1 MVSKEQLRRNKYRRK
16 RVLLKRV
23 HAKGKVALGMV
34 IIILM
39 VLGGEVFRI
48 NYNHGDVYA
57 KAVLDHQTY
66 TSTELPY
73 KRGQIQTSDG
83 TVLAYSEKVFNLIL
97 DVKQLLS
104 DEEYK
109 EPTLSTLTRC
119 FNLDR
124 SELERIVAANPNSRY
139 QKLLK
144 SLTPDDIEEFKT
156 LEADK
161 TQGKNIKGVWF
172 EDSYIRKY
180 PLGTF
185 AADTVGFASANNG
198 GELGIESQYDDEL
211 TGTNGT
217 TYSYVDAGLEVTE
230 TQKAAVDGNNIIT
243 TIDYNVQSVIEK
255 CIKEY
260 NQEKPS
266 KNTAVV
272 VADPSSGEILG
283 MASYPTFDLNNPRDL
298 SSLYTEEQLNNM
310 SDTDYKNALYALWTN
325 YCVSESYEPGST
337 FKPVTVAAAL
347 EEGVVK
353 DGDTYV
359 CNGYEMIGP
368 DRLKCH
374 VYSSGGHGSL
384 TVEQAIMNSCNPYMI
399 HLALELGNSKFAEYQ
414 SLFGFGKTTGIDL
427 PGETTGIVYG
437 DKMTTI
443 DAACNS
449 FGQTINVNMMQ
460 MISAYCSIINGG
472 MLYQP
477 HIVKRIE
484 SANGEVV
491 KENKATLVRQ
501 TVTMSTSKLLRR
513 YLKNTVESGTAKKV
527 AVTGYSVAGKT
538 GTAQKSPRSENKWL
552 ISFIGHAP
560 ADNPKFAIYVI
571 IDEPEGTTGTSGS
584 SADVLTLSHDILE
597 KLLPY
602 MSVYKDALEEPV
614 DTSNSE
620 DELTVGDIPE
630 QSAQKTTSAVQNS
643 NTQNSNTQNNNTQ
656 SSNTQSSTAQ
666 QGR

>member
-1 MVSKEQLRRNKYRRK
+1 MVSDEQLRRNKYRRK
-16 RVLLKRV
+16 KVMLRRV
-23 HAKGKVALGMV
+23 HVKGQVALGMV
-34 IIILM
+34 VVILM
-39 VLGGEVFRI
+39 VLGGQVFRI
-48 NYNHGDVYA
+48 NYTHGDTYA

-73 KRGQIQTSDG
+73 KRGQILTSDG
-83 TVLAYSEKVFNLIL
+83 TVLAYSERVYNLIL
-97 DVKQLLS
+97 DVKQMLS
-104 DEEYK
+104 DEAYK
-109 EPTLSTLTRC
+109 EPTLSALVKC
-119 FNLDR
+119 FDLDR
-124 SELERIVAANPNSRY
+124 GELETRVANNPDSRY

-144 SLTPDDIEEFKT
+144 NLTSDEIEEFKT
-156 LEADK
+156 LADDK
-161 TQGKNIKGVWF
+161 TEGKNIEGVWF

-185 AADTVGFASANNG
+185 ACDTVGFASANNG

-217 TYSYVDAGLEVTE
+217 TYSYVDEGLEVTE
-230 TQKAAVDGNNIIT
+230 TQKAAVDGNNIVT
-243 TIDYNVQSVIEK
+243 TIDYNVQSVIEQ

-260 NQEKPS
+260 NEEKPS

-272 VADPSSGEILG
+272 VADPSNGEILG
-283 MASYPTFDLNNPRDL
+283 MASYPTFDLNKPRDI
-298 SSLYTEEQLNNM
+298 SGLYTDEQIATM
-310 SDTDYKNALYALWTN
+310 TDDGYKNALYSLWTN

-337 FKPVTVAAAL
+337 FKPVTVASAL

-374 VYSSGGHGSL
+374 VYSSGGHGTL
-384 TVEQAIMNSCNPYMI
+384 TVEQAVMNSCNPYMI
-399 HLALELGNSKFAEYQ
+399 HLALELGNAKFSEYQ
-414 SLFGFGKTTGIDL
+414 SLFGFGQTTGIDL

-449 FGQTINVNMMQ
+449 FGLTSNVNMMQ
-460 MISAYCSIINGG
+460 MMASYCSIINGG

-477 HIVKRIE
+477 HVVKRIE

-491 KENKATLVRQ
+491 KENKATLIRQ

-571 IDEPEGTTGTSGS
+571 IDEPDGTTGTSGN
-584 SADVLTLSHDILE
+584 SADVLQLSHDILE

-602 MSVYKDALEEPV
+602 MSVYKDALDEPV

-620 DELTVGDIPE
+620 DELTVGDVPE
-630 QSAQKTTSAVQNS
+630 GSIS
-643 NTQNSNTQNNNTQ
+643 NTTETNQTMPSVD
-656 SSNTQSSTAQ
+656 
-666 QGR
+666 

>member
-1 MVSKEQLRRNKYRRK
+1 MVSDEQLRRNKYRRK
-16 RVLLKRV
+16 KVMLRRV
-23 HAKGKVALGMV
+23 HVKGQVALGMV
-34 IIILM
+34 VVILM
-39 VLGGEVFRI
+39 ALGGQVFRI
-48 NYNHGDVYA
+48 NYTHGDTYA

-73 KRGQIQTSDG
+73 KRGQILTSDG
-83 TVLAYSEKVFNLIL
+83 TVLAYSERVYNLIL
-97 DVKQLLS
+97 DVKQMLS
-104 DEEYK
+104 DEAYK
-109 EPTLSTLTRC
+109 EPTLSALVKC
-119 FNLDR
+119 FDLDR
-124 SELERIVAANPNSRY
+124 GELETRVANNPDSRY

-144 SLTPDDIEEFKT
+144 NLTSDEIEEFKT
-156 LEADK
+156 LADDK
-161 TQGKNIKGVWF
+161 TEGKNIEGVWF

-185 AADTVGFASANNG
+185 ACDTVGFASANNG
-198 GELGIESQYDDEL
+198 GELGIESKYDDEL

-217 TYSYVDAGLEVTE
+217 TYSYVDEGLEVTE
-230 TQKAAVDGNNIIT
+230 TQKAAVDGNNIVT
-243 TIDYNVQSVIEK
+243 TIDYNVQSVIEQ

-260 NQEKPS
+260 NEEKPS

-272 VADPSSGEILG
+272 VADPSNGEILG
-283 MASYPTFDLNNPRDL
+283 MASYPTFDLNKPRDI
-298 SSLYTEEQLNNM
+298 SGLYTDEQIATM
-310 SDTDYKNALYALWTN
+310 TDDGYKNALYSLWTN

-337 FKPVTVAAAL
+337 FKPVTVASAL

-374 VYSSGGHGSL
+374 VYSSGGHGTL
-384 TVEQAIMNSCNPYMI
+384 TVEQAVMNSCNPYMI
-399 HLALELGNSKFAEYQ
+399 HLALELGNAKFSEYQ
-414 SLFGFGKTTGIDL
+414 SLFGFGQTTGIDL

-460 MISAYCSIINGG
+460 MMASYCSIINGG

-477 HIVKRIE
+477 HVVKRIE

-491 KENKATLVRQ
+491 KENKATLIRQ

-571 IDEPEGTTGTSGS
+571 IDEPDGTTGTSGN
-584 SADVLTLSHDILE
+584 SADVLQLSHDILE
-597 KLLPY
+597 RLLPY
-602 MSVYKDALEEPV
+602 MSVYKDALDEPV

-620 DELTVGDIPE
+620 DELTVGDVPE
-630 QSAQKTTSAVQNS
+630 GSIS
-643 NTQNSNTQNNNTQ
+643 NTTETNQTMPSVD
-656 SSNTQSSTAQ
+656 
-666 QGR
+666 

>member
-1 MVSKEQLRRNKYRRK
+1 MADSEQLRRNKYRRK
-16 RVLLKRV
+16 RVMLKRV
-23 HAKGKVALGMV
+23 HVRGKVALGMV
-34 IIILM
+34 VVILI
-39 VLGGEVFRI
+39 VLGGHVFKI
-48 NYNHGDVYA
+48 NYTHGDVYA

-66 TSTELPY
+66 TSTELAY
-73 KRGQIQTSDG
+73 KRGQILTSDG
-83 TVLAYSEKVFNLIL
+83 TVLAYSEKVYNLIL

-109 EPTLSTLTRC
+109 EPTLSALTRC
-119 FNLDR
+119 FSLDR
-124 SELERIVAANPNSRY
+124 SELEAIVAANPNSRY
-139 QKLLK
+139 QKLLRN
-144 SLTPDDIEEFKT
+144 LTMDEIEEFKNLT
-156 LEADK
+156 NDK
-161 TQGKNIKGVWF
+161 TEGKNIKGVWF
-172 EDSYIRKY
+172 EDSYLRKY

-185 AADTVGFASANNG
+185 ASDTIGFASASNG

-217 TYSYVDAGLEVTE
+217 TYSYVDDGLEVTE
-230 TQKAAVDGNNIIT
+230 TQKAAVDGNNIVT
-243 TIDYNVQSVIEK
+243 TIDYNVQSIIEK

-260 NQEKPS
+260 NAEKPS

-272 VADPSSGEILG
+272 VADPSNGDILG
-283 MASYPTFDLNNPRDL
+283 MASYPTFDLNSPRDL
-298 SSLYTEEQLNNM
+298 SGVYTQEQIDKM
-310 SDTDYKNALYALWTN
+310 SDDDYKNALYSLWTN

-337 FKPVTVAAAL
+337 FKPVTVASAL

-353 DGDTYV
+353 DGDTYT

-374 VYSSGGHGSL
+374 VYSSGGHGTI
-384 TVEQAIMNSCNPYMI
+384 TVEQAVMNSCNPYMI
-399 HLALELGNSKFAEYQ
+399 HLALELGNEKFAAYQ

-427 PGETTGIVYG
+427 PGETMGIVYG
-437 DKMTTI
+437 NKMTTI

-460 MISAYCSIINGG
+460 MMSAYCSIINGG

-513 YLKNTVESGTAKKV
+513 YLKSTVETGTAKKV

-571 IDEPEGTTGTSGS
+571 IDEPDGTTGTSGS

-602 MSVYKDALEEPV
+602 MSVYKDSLELET
-614 DTSNSE
+614 DTGTAE
-620 DELTVGDIPE
+620 DEYTVDGVPE
-630 QSAQKTTSAVQNS
+630 GSIQNTATE
-643 NTQNSNTQNNNTQ
+643 NLQNMPSVN
-656 SSNTQSSTAQ
+656 
-666 QGR
+666 

>member
-1 MVSKEQLRRNKYRRK
+1 MVSDEQLRRNKYRRK
-16 RVLLKRV
+16 KVMLRKV
-23 HAKGKVALGMV
+23 HVKGQVALGMV
-34 IIILM
+34 VVILM
-39 VLGGEVFRI
+39 VLGGQVFRI
-48 NYNHGDVYA
+48 NYTHGDTYA

-73 KRGQIQTSDG
+73 KRGQILTSDG
-83 TVLAYSEKVFNLIL
+83 TVLAYSERVYNLIL
-97 DVKQLLS
+97 DVKQMLS
-104 DEEYK
+104 DEAYK
-109 EPTLSTLTRC
+109 EPTLSALVKC
-119 FNLDR
+119 FDLDR
-124 SELERIVAANPNSRY
+124 GELETRVANNPDSRY

-144 SLTPDDIEEFKT
+144 NLTSDEIEEFKT
-156 LEADK
+156 LADDK
-161 TQGKNIKGVWF
+161 TEGKNIEGVWF

-185 AADTVGFASANNG
+185 ACDTVGFASANNG

-217 TYSYVDAGLEVTE
+217 TYSYVDEGLEVTE
-230 TQKAAVDGNNIIT
+230 TQKAAVDGNNIVT
-243 TIDYNVQSVIEK
+243 TIDYNVQSVIEQ

-260 NQEKPS
+260 NEEKPS

-272 VADPSSGEILG
+272 VADPSNGEILG
-283 MASYPTFDLNNPRDL
+283 MASYPTFDLNKPRDI
-298 SSLYTEEQLNNM
+298 SGLYTDEQIATM
-310 SDTDYKNALYALWTN
+310 TDDGYKNALYSLWTN

-337 FKPVTVAAAL
+337 FKPVTVASAL

-374 VYSSGGHGSL
+374 VYSSGGHGTL
-384 TVEQAIMNSCNPYMI
+384 TVEQAVMNSCNPYMI
-399 HLALELGNSKFAEYQ
+399 HLALELGNAKFSEYQ
-414 SLFGFGKTTGIDL
+414 SLFGFGQTTGIDL

-460 MISAYCSIINGG
+460 MMASYCSIINGG

-477 HIVKRIE
+477 HVVKRIE

-491 KENKATLVRQ
+491 KENKATLIRQ

-571 IDEPEGTTGTSGS
+571 IDEPDGTTGTSGN
-584 SADVLTLSHDILE
+584 SADVLQLSHDILE

-602 MSVYKDALEEPV
+602 MSVYKDALDEPV

-620 DELTVGDIPE
+620 DELTVGDVPE
-630 QSAQKTTSAVQNS
+630 GSIS
-643 NTQNSNTQNNNTQ
+643 NTTETNQTMPSVD
-656 SSNTQSSTAQ
+656 
-666 QGR
+666 

>member
-1 MVSKEQLRRNKYRRK
+1 MVSDEQLRRNKYRRK
-16 RVLLKRV
+16 KVMLRRV
-23 HAKGKVALGMV
+23 HVKGQVALGMV
-34 IIILM
+34 VVILM
-39 VLGGEVFRI
+39 VLGGQVFRI
-48 NYNHGDVYA
+48 NYTHGDTYA

-73 KRGQIQTSDG
+73 KRGQILTSDG
-83 TVLAYSEKVFNLIL
+83 TVLAYSERVYNLIL
-97 DVKQLLS
+97 DVKQMLS
-104 DEEYK
+104 DEAYK
-109 EPTLSTLTRC
+109 EPTLSALVKC
-119 FNLDR
+119 FDLDR
-124 SELERIVAANPNSRY
+124 GELETRVANNPDSRY

-144 SLTPDDIEEFKT
+144 NLTSDEIEEFKT
-156 LEADK
+156 LADDK
-161 TQGKNIKGVWF
+161 TEGKNIEGVWF

-185 AADTVGFASANNG
+185 ACDTVGFASANNG

-217 TYSYVDAGLEVTE
+217 TYSYVDEGLEVTE
-230 TQKAAVDGNNIIT
+230 TQKAAVDGNNIVT
-243 TIDYNVQSVIEK
+243 TIDYNVQSVIEQ

-260 NQEKPS
+260 NEEKPS

-272 VADPSSGEILG
+272 VADPSNGEILG
-283 MASYPTFDLNNPRDL
+283 MASYPTFDLNKPRDI
-298 SSLYTEEQLNNM
+298 SGLYTDEQIATM
-310 SDTDYKNALYALWTN
+310 TDDGYKNALYSLWTN

-337 FKPVTVAAAL
+337 FKPVTVASAL

-374 VYSSGGHGSL
+374 VYSSGGHGTR
-384 TVEQAIMNSCNPYMI
+384 TVEQAVMNSCNPYMI
-399 HLALELGNSKFAEYQ
+399 HLALELGNAKFSEYQ
-414 SLFGFGKTTGIDL
+414 SLFGFGQITGIDL

-460 MISAYCSIINGG
+460 MMASYCSIINGG

-477 HIVKRIE
+477 HVVKRIE

-491 KENKATLVRQ
+491 KENKATLIRQ

-571 IDEPEGTTGTSGS
+571 IDEPDGTTGTSGN
-584 SADVLTLSHDILE
+584 SADVLQLSHDILE

-602 MSVYKDALEEPV
+602 MSVYKDALDEPV

-620 DELTVGDIPE
+620 DELTVGDVPE
-630 QSAQKTTSAVQNS
+630 GSIS
-643 NTQNSNTQNNNTQ
+643 NTTETNQTMPSVD
-656 SSNTQSSTAQ
+656 
-666 QGR
+666 

>member
-1 MVSKEQLRRNKYRRK
+1 MVSGEQLRRNKYRRK
-16 RVLLKRV
+16 KVMLRRV
-23 HAKGKVALGMV
+23 HVKGQVALGMV
-34 IIILM
+34 VVILM
-39 VLGGEVFRI
+39 VLGGQVFRI
-48 NYNHGDVYA
+48 NYTHGDTYA

-73 KRGQIQTSDG
+73 KRGQILTSDG
-83 TVLAYSEKVFNLIL
+83 TVLAYSERVYNLIL
-97 DVKQLLS
+97 DVKQMLS
-104 DEEYK
+104 DEAYK
-109 EPTLSTLTRC
+109 EPTLSALVKC
-119 FNLDR
+119 FDLDR
-124 SELERIVAANPNSRY
+124 GELETRVANNPDSRY

-144 SLTPDDIEEFKT
+144 NLTSDEIEEFKT
-156 LEADK
+156 LADDK
-161 TQGKNIKGVWF
+161 TEGKNIEGVWF

-185 AADTVGFASANNG
+185 ACDTVGFASANNG

-217 TYSYVDAGLEVTE
+217 TYSYVDEGLEVTE
-230 TQKAAVDGNNIIT
+230 TQKAAVDGNNIVT
-243 TIDYNVQSVIEK
+243 TIDYNVQSVIEQ

-260 NQEKPS
+260 NEEKPS

-272 VADPSSGEILG
+272 VADPSNGEILG
-283 MASYPTFDLNNPRDL
+283 MASYPTFDLNKPRDI
-298 SSLYTEEQLNNM
+298 SGLYTDEQIATM
-310 SDTDYKNALYALWTN
+310 TDDGYKNALYSLWTN

-337 FKPVTVAAAL
+337 FKPVTVASAL

-374 VYSSGGHGSL
+374 VYSSGGHGTL
-384 TVEQAIMNSCNPYMI
+384 TVEQAVMNSCNPYMI
-399 HLALELGNSKFAEYQ
+399 HLALELGNAKFSEYQ
-414 SLFGFGKTTGIDL
+414 SLFGFGQTTGIDL

-460 MISAYCSIINGG
+460 MMASYCSIINGG

-477 HIVKRIE
+477 HVVKRIE

-491 KENKATLVRQ
+491 KENKATLIRQ

-571 IDEPEGTTGTSGS
+571 IDEPDGTTGTSGN
-584 SADVLTLSHDILE
+584 SADVLQLSHDILE

-602 MSVYKDALEEPV
+602 MSVYKDALDEPV

-620 DELTVGDIPE
+620 DELTVGDVPE
-630 QSAQKTTSAVQNS
+630 GSIS
-643 NTQNSNTQNNNTQ
+643 NTTETNQTMPSVD
-656 SSNTQSSTAQ
+656 
-666 QGR
+666 

>member
-1 MVSKEQLRRNKYRRK
+1 MVSDEQLRRNKYRRK
-16 RVLLKRV
+16 KVMLRRV
-23 HAKGKVALGMV
+23 HVKGQVALGMV
-34 IIILM
+34 VVILM
-39 VLGGEVFRI
+39 VLGGQVFRI
-48 NYNHGDVYA
+48 NYTHGDTYA

-73 KRGQIQTSDG
+73 KRGQILTSDG
-83 TVLAYSEKVFNLIL
+83 TVLAYSERVYNLIL
-97 DVKQLLS
+97 DVKQMLS
-104 DEEYK
+104 DEAYK
-109 EPTLSTLTRC
+109 EPTLSALVKC
-119 FNLDR
+119 FDLDR
-124 SELERIVAANPNSRY
+124 GELETRVANNPDSRY

-144 SLTPDDIEEFKT
+144 NLTSDEIEEFKT
-156 LEADK
+156 LADDK
-161 TQGKNIKGVWF
+161 TEGKNIEGVWF

-185 AADTVGFASANNG
+185 ACDTVGFASANNG

-217 TYSYVDAGLEVTE
+217 TYSYVDEGLEVTE
-230 TQKAAVDGNNIIT
+230 TQKAAVDGNNIVT
-243 TIDYNVQSVIEK
+243 TIDYNVQSVIEQ

-260 NQEKPS
+260 NEEKPS

-272 VADPSSGEILG
+272 VVDPSNGEILG
-283 MASYPTFDLNNPRDL
+283 MASYPTFDLNKPRDI
-298 SSLYTEEQLNNM
+298 SGLYTDEQIATM
-310 SDTDYKNALYALWTN
+310 TDDGYKNALYSLWTN

-337 FKPVTVAAAL
+337 FKPVTVASAL

-374 VYSSGGHGSL
+374 VYSSGGHGTL
-384 TVEQAIMNSCNPYMI
+384 TVEQAVMNSCNPYMI
-399 HLALELGNSKFAEYQ
+399 HLALELGNAKFSEYQ
-414 SLFGFGKTTGIDL
+414 SLFGFGQITGIDL

-460 MISAYCSIINGG
+460 MMASYCSIINGG

-477 HIVKRIE
+477 HVVKRIE

-491 KENKATLVRQ
+491 KENKATLIRQ

-571 IDEPEGTTGTSGS
+571 IDEPDGTTGTSGN
-584 SADVLTLSHDILE
+584 SADVLQLSHDILE

-602 MSVYKDALEEPV
+602 MSVYKDALDEPV

-620 DELTVGDIPE
+620 DELTVGDVPE
-630 QSAQKTTSAVQNS
+630 GSIS
-643 NTQNSNTQNNNTQ
+643 NTTETNQTMPSVD
-656 SSNTQSSTAQ
+656 
-666 QGR
+666 

>member
-1 MVSKEQLRRNKYRRK
+1 MVSDEQLRRNKYRRK
-16 RVLLKRV
+16 KVMLRRV
-23 HAKGKVALGMV
+23 HVKGQVALGMV
-34 IIILM
+34 VVILM
-39 VLGGEVFRI
+39 VLGGQVFRI
-48 NYNHGDVYA
+48 NYTHGDTYA

-73 KRGQIQTSDG
+73 KRGQILTSDG
-83 TVLAYSEKVFNLIL
+83 TVLAYSERVYNLIL
-97 DVKQLLS
+97 DVKQMLS
-104 DEEYK
+104 DEAYK
-109 EPTLSTLTRC
+109 EPTLSALVKC
-119 FNLDR
+119 FDLDR
-124 SELERIVAANPNSRY
+124 GELETRVANNPDSRY

-144 SLTPDDIEEFKT
+144 NLTSDEIEEFKT
-156 LEADK
+156 LADDK
-161 TQGKNIKGVWF
+161 TEGKNIEGVWF

-185 AADTVGFASANNG
+185 ACDTVGFASANNG

-217 TYSYVDAGLEVTE
+217 TYSYVDEGLEVTE
-230 TQKAAVDGNNIIT
+230 TQKAAVDGNNIVT
-243 TIDYNVQSVIEK
+243 TIDYNVQSVIEQ

-260 NQEKPS
+260 NEEKPS

-272 VADPSSGEILG
+272 VADPSNGEILG
-283 MASYPTFDLNNPRDL
+283 MASYPTFDLNKPRDI
-298 SSLYTEEQLNNM
+298 SGLYTDEQIATM
-310 SDTDYKNALYALWTN
+310 TDDGYKNALYSLWTN

-337 FKPVTVAAAL
+337 FKPVTVASAL

-374 VYSSGGHGSL
+374 VYSSGGHGTL
-384 TVEQAIMNSCNPYMI
+384 TVEQAVMNSCNPYMI
-399 HLALELGNSKFAEYQ
+399 HLALELGNAKFSEYQ
-414 SLFGFGKTTGIDL
+414 SLFGFGQTTGIDL

-460 MISAYCSIINGG
+460 MMASYCSIINGG

-477 HIVKRIE
+477 HVVKRIE

-491 KENKATLVRQ
+491 KENKATLIRQ

-571 IDEPEGTTGTSGS
+571 IDEPDGTTGTSGN
-584 SADVLTLSHDILE
+584 SADVLQLSHDILE

-602 MSVYKDALEEPV
+602 MSVYKDALDEPV

-620 DELTVGDIPE
+620 DELTVGDVPKGSI
-630 QSAQKTTSAVQNS
+630 S
-643 NTQNSNTQNNNTQ
+643 NTTETNQTMPSVD
-656 SSNTQSSTAQ
+656 
-666 QGR
+666 

>member
-1 MVSKEQLRRNKYRRK
+1 MVSDEQLRRNKYRRK
-16 RVLLKRV
+16 KVMLRRV
-23 HAKGKVALGMV
+23 HVKGQVALGMV
-34 IIILM
+34 VVILM
-39 VLGGEVFRI
+39 VLGGQVFRI
-48 NYNHGDVYA
+48 NYTHGDTYA

-73 KRGQIQTSDG
+73 KRGQILTSDG
-83 TVLAYSEKVFNLIL
+83 TVLAYSERVYNLIL
-97 DVKQLLS
+97 DVKQMLS
-104 DEEYK
+104 DEAYK
-109 EPTLSTLTRC
+109 EPTLSALVKC
-119 FNLDR
+119 FDLDR
-124 SELERIVAANPNSRY
+124 GELETRVANNPDSRY

-144 SLTPDDIEEFKT
+144 NLTSDEIEEFKT
-156 LEADK
+156 LADDK
-161 TQGKNIKGVWF
+161 TEGKNIEGVWF

-185 AADTVGFASANNG
+185 ACDTVGFASANNG

-217 TYSYVDAGLEVTE
+217 TYSYVDEGLEVTE
-230 TQKAAVDGNNIIT
+230 TQKAAVDGNNIVT
-243 TIDYNVQSVIEK
+243 TIDYNVQSVIEQ

-260 NQEKPS
+260 NEEKPS

-272 VADPSSGEILG
+272 VADPSNGEILG
-283 MASYPTFDLNNPRDL
+283 MASYPTFDLNKPRDI
-298 SSLYTEEQLNNM
+298 SGLYTDEQIATM
-310 SDTDYKNALYALWTN
+310 TDDGYKNALYSLWTN

-337 FKPVTVAAAL
+337 FKPVTVASAL

-374 VYSSGGHGSL
+374 VYSSGGHGTL
-384 TVEQAIMNSCNPYMI
+384 TVEQAVMNSCNPYMI
-399 HLALELGNSKFAEYQ
+399 HLALELGNAKFSEYQ
-414 SLFGFGKTTGIDL
+414 SLFGFGQTTGIDL

-460 MISAYCSIINGG
+460 MMASYCSIINGG

-477 HIVKRIE
+477 HVVKRIE

-491 KENKATLVRQ
+491 KENKATLIRQ

-513 YLKNTVESGTAKKV
+513 YLKNTVESGIAKKV

-571 IDEPEGTTGTSGS
+571 IDEPDGTTGTSGN
-584 SADVLTLSHDILE
+584 SADVLQLSHDILE

-602 MSVYKDALEEPV
+602 MSVYKDALDEPV

-620 DELTVGDIPE
+620 DELTVGDVPE
-630 QSAQKTTSAVQNS
+630 GSIS
-643 NTQNSNTQNNNTQ
+643 NTTETNQTMPSVD
-656 SSNTQSSTAQ
+656 
-666 QGR
+666 

>member
-1 MVSKEQLRRNKYRRK
+1 MVSDEQLRRNKYRRK
-16 RVLLKRV
+16 KVMLRRV
-23 HAKGKVALGMV
+23 HVKGQVALGMV
-34 IIILM
+34 VVILM
-39 VLGGEVFRI
+39 VLGGQVFRI
-48 NYNHGDVYA
+48 NYTHGDTYA

-73 KRGQIQTSDG
+73 KRGQILTSDG
-83 TVLAYSEKVFNLIL
+83 TVLAYSERVYNLIL
-97 DVKQLLS
+97 DVKQMLS
-104 DEEYK
+104 DEAYK
-109 EPTLSTLTRC
+109 EPTLSALVKC
-119 FNLDR
+119 FDLDR
-124 SELERIVAANPNSRY
+124 GELETRVANNPDSRY

-144 SLTPDDIEEFKT
+144 NLTSDEIEEFKT
-156 LEADK
+156 LADDK
-161 TQGKNIKGVWF
+161 TEGKNIEGVWF

-185 AADTVGFASANNG
+185 ACDTVGFASANNG

-217 TYSYVDAGLEVTE
+217 TYSYVDEGLEVTE
-230 TQKAAVDGNNIIT
+230 TQKAAVDGNNIVT
-243 TIDYNVQSVIEK
+243 TIDYNVQSVIEQ

-260 NQEKPS
+260 NEEKPS

-272 VADPSSGEILG
+272 VADPSNGEILG
-283 MASYPTFDLNNPRDL
+283 MASYPTFDLNKPRDI
-298 SSLYTEEQLNNM
+298 SGLYTDEQIATM
-310 SDTDYKNALYALWTN
+310 TDDGYKNALYSLWTN

-337 FKPVTVAAAL
+337 FKPVTVASAL

-374 VYSSGGHGSL
+374 VYSSGGHGTL
-384 TVEQAIMNSCNPYMI
+384 TVEQAVMNSCNPYMI
-399 HLALELGNSKFAEYQ
+399 HLALELGNAKFSEYQ
-414 SLFGFGKTTGIDL
+414 SLFGFGQTTGIDL

-460 MISAYCSIINGG
+460 MMASYCSIINGG

-477 HIVKRIE
+477 HVVKRIE

-491 KENKATLVRQ
+491 KENKATLIRQ

-513 YLKNTVESGTAKKV
+513 YLKNTVESGTAQKV

-571 IDEPEGTTGTSGS
+571 IDEPDGTTGTSGN
-584 SADVLTLSHDILE
+584 SADVLQLSHDILE

-602 MSVYKDALEEPV
+602 MSVYKDALDEPV

-620 DELTVGDIPE
+620 DELTVGDVPE
-630 QSAQKTTSAVQNS
+630 GSIS
-643 NTQNSNTQNNNTQ
+643 NTTETNQTMPSVD
-656 SSNTQSSTAQ
+656 
-666 QGR
+666 

>member
-1 MVSKEQLRRNKYRRK
+1 MVSDEQLKKNKYRRK
-16 RVLLKRV
+16 KVMLRRV
-23 HAKGKVALGMV
+23 HVKGQVALGMV
-34 IIILM
+34 VVILM
-39 VLGGEVFRI
+39 VLGGQVFRI
-48 NYNHGDVYA
+48 NYTHGDTYA

-73 KRGQIQTSDG
+73 KRGQILTSDG
-83 TVLAYSEKVFNLIL
+83 TVLAYSERVYNLIL
-97 DVKQLLS
+97 DVKQMLS
-104 DEEYK
+104 DEAYK
-109 EPTLSTLTRC
+109 EPTLSALVKC
-119 FNLDR
+119 FDLDR
-124 SELERIVAANPNSRY
+124 GELETRVANNPDSRY

-144 SLTPDDIEEFKT
+144 NLTSDEIEEFKT
-156 LEADK
+156 LADDK
-161 TQGKNIKGVWF
+161 TEGKNIEGVWF

-185 AADTVGFASANNG
+185 ACDTVGFASANNG

-217 TYSYVDAGLEVTE
+217 TYSYVDDGLEVTE
-230 TQKAAVDGNNIIT
+230 TQKAAVDGNNIVT
-243 TIDYNVQSVIEK
+243 TIDYNVQSVIEQ

-260 NQEKPS
+260 NEEKPS

-272 VADPSSGEILG
+272 VADPSNGEILG
-283 MASYPTFDLNNPRDL
+283 MASYPTFDLNKPRDI
-298 SSLYTEEQLNNM
+298 SGLYTDEQIATM
-310 SDTDYKNALYALWTN
+310 TDDGYKNALYSLWTN

-337 FKPVTVAAAL
+337 FKPVTVASAL

-374 VYSSGGHGSL
+374 VYSSGGHGTL
-384 TVEQAIMNSCNPYMI
+384 TVEQAVMNSCNPYMI
-399 HLALELGNSKFAEYQ
+399 HLALELGNAKFSEYQ
-414 SLFGFGKTTGIDL
+414 SLFGFGQTTGIDL

-460 MISAYCSIINGG
+460 MMASYCSIINGG

-477 HIVKRIE
+477 HVVKRIE

-491 KENKATLVRQ
+491 KENKATLIRQ

-571 IDEPEGTTGTSGS
+571 IDEPDGTTGTSGN
-584 SADVLTLSHDILE
+584 SADVLQLSHDILE

-602 MSVYKDALEEPV
+602 MSVYKDALDEPV

-620 DELTVGDIPE
+620 DELTVGDVPE
-630 QSAQKTTSAVQNS
+630 GSIS
-643 NTQNSNTQNNNTQ
+643 NTTETNQTMPSVD
-656 SSNTQSSTAQ
+656 
-666 QGR
+666 

>member
-1 MVSKEQLRRNKYRRK
+1 MVSDEQLRRNKYRRK
-16 RVLLKRV
+16 KVMLRRV
-23 HAKGKVALGMV
+23 HVKGQVALGMV
-34 IIILM
+34 VVILM
-39 VLGGEVFRI
+39 VLGGQVFRI
-48 NYNHGDVYA
+48 NYTHGDTYA

-73 KRGQIQTSDG
+73 KRGQILTSDG
-83 TVLAYSEKVFNLIL
+83 TVLAYSERVYNLIL
-97 DVKQLLS
+97 DVKQMLS
-104 DEEYK
+104 DAAYK
-109 EPTLSTLTRC
+109 EPTLSALVKC
-119 FNLDR
+119 FDLDR
-124 SELERIVAANPNSRY
+124 GELETRVANNPDSRY
-139 QKLLK
+139 QKLLRN
-144 SLTPDDIEEFKT
+144 LTSDEIEEFKT
-156 LEADK
+156 LADDK
-161 TQGKNIKGVWF
+161 TEGKNIEGVWF

-185 AADTVGFASANNG
+185 ACDTVGFASANNG

-217 TYSYVDAGLEVTE
+217 TYSYVDEGLEVTE
-230 TQKAAVDGNNIIT
+230 TQKAAVDGNNIVT
-243 TIDYNVQSVIEK
+243 TIDYNVQSVIEQ

-260 NQEKPS
+260 NEEKPS

-272 VADPSSGEILG
+272 VADPSNGEILG
-283 MASYPTFDLNNPRDL
+283 MASYPTFDLNRPRDI
-298 SSLYTEEQLNNM
+298 SGLYTDEQIATM
-310 SDTDYKNALYALWTN
+310 TDDGYKNALYSLWTN

-337 FKPVTVAAAL
+337 FKPVTVASAL

-374 VYSSGGHGSL
+374 VYSSGGHGTL
-384 TVEQAIMNSCNPYMI
+384 TVEQAVMNSCNPYMI
-399 HLALELGNSKFAEYQ
+399 HLALELGNAKFSEYQ
-414 SLFGFGKTTGIDL
+414 SLFGFGQTTGIDL

-460 MISAYCSIINGG
+460 MMASYCSIINGG

-477 HIVKRIE
+477 HVVKRIE

-491 KENKATLVRQ
+491 KENKATLIRQ

-571 IDEPEGTTGTSGS
+571 IDEPDGTTGTSGN
-584 SADVLTLSHDILE
+584 SADVLQLSHDILE

-602 MSVYKDALEEPV
+602 TGITSYHMSGKIVVGSMMKYRKEGIGLGLSERGDYALWQTSEEEIV
-614 DTSNSE
+614 KAVKV
-620 DELTVGDIPE
+620 L
-630 QSAQKTTSAVQNS
+630 KTT
-643 NTQNSNTQNNNTQ
+643 
-656 SSNTQSSTAQ
+656 
-666 QGR
+666 G

>member
-1 MVSKEQLRRNKYRRK
+1 MVSDEQLRRNKYRRK
-16 RVLLKRV
+16 KVMLRRV
-23 HAKGKVALGMV
+23 HVKGQVALGMV
-34 IIILM
+34 VVILM
-39 VLGGEVFRI
+39 VLGGQVFRI
-48 NYNHGDVYA
+48 NYTHGDTYA

-73 KRGQIQTSDG
+73 KRGQILTSDG
-83 TVLAYSEKVFNLIL
+83 TVLAYSERVYNLIL
-97 DVKQLLS
+97 DVKQMLS
-104 DEEYK
+104 DEAYK
-109 EPTLSTLTRC
+109 EPTLSALVKC
-119 FNLDR
+119 FDLDR
-124 SELERIVAANPNSRY
+124 GELETRVANNPDSRY

-144 SLTPDDIEEFKT
+144 NLTSDEIEEFKT
-156 LEADK
+156 LADDK
-161 TQGKNIKGVWF
+161 TEGKNIEGVWF

-185 AADTVGFASANNG
+185 ACDTVGFASANNG
-198 GELGIESQYDDEL
+198 GELGLESQYDDEL

-217 TYSYVDAGLEVTE
+217 TYSYVDEGLEVTE
-230 TQKAAVDGNNIIT
+230 TQKAAVDGNNIVT
-243 TIDYNVQSVIEK
+243 TIDYNVQSVIEQ

-260 NQEKPS
+260 NEEKPS

-272 VADPSSGEILG
+272 VADPSNGEILG
-283 MASYPTFDLNNPRDL
+283 MASYPTFDLNKPRDI
-298 SSLYTEEQLNNM
+298 SGLYTDEQIATM
-310 SDTDYKNALYALWTN
+310 TDDGYKNALYSLWTN

-337 FKPVTVAAAL
+337 FKPVTVASAL

-374 VYSSGGHGSL
+374 VYSSGGHGTL
-384 TVEQAIMNSCNPYMI
+384 TVEQAVMNSCNPYMI
-399 HLALELGNSKFAEYQ
+399 HLALELGNAKFSEYQ
-414 SLFGFGKTTGIDL
+414 SLFGFGQTTGIDL

-460 MISAYCSIINGG
+460 MMASYCSIINGG

-477 HIVKRIE
+477 HVVKRIE

-491 KENKATLVRQ
+491 KENKATLIRQ

-571 IDEPEGTTGTSGS
+571 IDEPDGTTGTSGN
-584 SADVLTLSHDILE
+584 SADVLQLSHDILE

-602 MSVYKDALEEPV
+602 MSVYKDALDEPV

-620 DELTVGDIPE
+620 DELTVGDVPE
-630 QSAQKTTSAVQNS
+630 GSIS
-643 NTQNSNTQNNNTQ
+643 NTTETNQTMPSVD
-656 SSNTQSSTAQ
+656 
-666 QGR
+666 

>member
-1 MVSKEQLRRNKYRRK
+1 MVSDEQLRRNKYRRK
-16 RVLLKRV
+16 KVMLRRV
-23 HAKGKVALGMV
+23 HVKGQVALGLV
-34 IIILM
+34 VVILM
-39 VLGGEVFRI
+39 VLGGQVFRI
-48 NYNHGDVYA
+48 NYTHGDTYA

-73 KRGQIQTSDG
+73 KRGQILTSDG
-83 TVLAYSEKVFNLIL
+83 TVLAYSERVYNLIL
-97 DVKQLLS
+97 DVKQMLS
-104 DEEYK
+104 DEAYK
-109 EPTLSTLTRC
+109 EPTLSALVKC
-119 FNLDR
+119 FDLDR
-124 SELERIVAANPNSRY
+124 GELETRVANNPDSRY

-144 SLTPDDIEEFKT
+144 NLTSDEIEEFKT
-156 LEADK
+156 LADDK
-161 TQGKNIKGVWF
+161 TEGKNIEGVWF

-185 AADTVGFASANNG
+185 ACDTVGFASANNG

-217 TYSYVDAGLEVTE
+217 TYSYVDEGLEVTE
-230 TQKAAVDGNNIIT
+230 TQKAAVDGNNIVT
-243 TIDYNVQSVIEK
+243 TIDYNVQSVIEQ

-260 NQEKPS
+260 NEEKPS

-272 VADPSSGEILG
+272 VADPSNGEILG
-283 MASYPTFDLNNPRDL
+283 MASYPTFDLNKPRDI
-298 SSLYTEEQLNNM
+298 SGLYTDEQIATM
-310 SDTDYKNALYALWTN
+310 TDDGYKNALYSLWTN

-337 FKPVTVAAAL
+337 FKPVTVASAL

-374 VYSSGGHGSL
+374 VYSSGGHGTL
-384 TVEQAIMNSCNPYMI
+384 TVEQAVMNSCNPYMI
-399 HLALELGNSKFAEYQ
+399 HLALELGNAKFSEYQ
-414 SLFGFGKTTGIDL
+414 SLFGFGQTTGIDL

-460 MISAYCSIINGG
+460 MMASYCSIINGG

-477 HIVKRIE
+477 HVVKRIE

-491 KENKATLVRQ
+491 KENKATLIRQ

-571 IDEPEGTTGTSGS
+571 IDEPDGTTGTSGN
-584 SADVLTLSHDILE
+584 SADVLQLSHDILE

-602 MSVYKDALEEPV
+602 MSVYKDALDEPV

-620 DELTVGDIPE
+620 DELTVGDVPE
-630 QSAQKTTSAVQNS
+630 GSIS
-643 NTQNSNTQNNNTQ
+643 NTTETNQTMPSVD
-656 SSNTQSSTAQ
+656 
-666 QGR
+666 

>member
-1 MVSKEQLRRNKYRRK
+1 MVSDEQLRRNKYRRK
-16 RVLLKRV
+16 KVMLRRV
-23 HAKGKVALGMV
+23 HVKGQVALGMV
-34 IIILM
+34 VVILM
-39 VLGGEVFRI
+39 VLGGQVFRI
-48 NYNHGDVYA
+48 NYTHGDTYA

-73 KRGQIQTSDG
+73 KRGQILTSDG
-83 TVLAYSEKVFNLIL
+83 TVLAYSERVYNLIL
-97 DVKQLLS
+97 DVKQMLS
-104 DEEYK
+104 DEAYK
-109 EPTLSTLTRC
+109 EPTLSALVKC
-119 FNLDR
+119 FDLDR
-124 SELERIVAANPNSRY
+124 GELETRVANNPDGRY

-144 SLTPDDIEEFKT
+144 NLTSDEIEEFKT
-156 LEADK
+156 LADDK
-161 TQGKNIKGVWF
+161 TEGKNIEGVWF

-185 AADTVGFASANNG
+185 ACDTVGFASANNG

-217 TYSYVDAGLEVTE
+217 TYSYVDEGLEVTE
-230 TQKAAVDGNNIIT
+230 TQKAAVDGNNIVT
-243 TIDYNVQSVIEK
+243 TIDYNVQSVIEQ

-260 NQEKPS
+260 NEEKPS

-272 VADPSSGEILG
+272 VADPSNGEILG
-283 MASYPTFDLNNPRDL
+283 MASYPTFDLNKPRDI
-298 SSLYTEEQLNNM
+298 SGLYTDEQIATM
-310 SDTDYKNALYALWTN
+310 TDDGYKNALYSLWTN

-337 FKPVTVAAAL
+337 FKPVTVASAL

-374 VYSSGGHGSL
+374 VYSSGGHGTL
-384 TVEQAIMNSCNPYMI
+384 TVEQAVMNSCNPYMI
-399 HLALELGNSKFAEYQ
+399 HLALELGNAKFSEYQ
-414 SLFGFGKTTGIDL
+414 SLFGFGQTTGIDL

-460 MISAYCSIINGG
+460 MMASYCSIINGG

-477 HIVKRIE
+477 HVVKRIE

-491 KENKATLVRQ
+491 KENKATLIRQ

-571 IDEPEGTTGTSGS
+571 IDEPDGTTGTSGN
-584 SADVLTLSHDILE
+584 SADVLQLSHDILE

-602 MSVYKDALEEPV
+602 MSVYKDALDEPV

-620 DELTVGDIPE
+620 DELTVGDVPE
-630 QSAQKTTSAVQNS
+630 GSIS
-643 NTQNSNTQNNNTQ
+643 NTTETNQTMPSVD
-656 SSNTQSSTAQ
+656 
-666 QGR
+666 

>member
-1 MVSKEQLRRNKYRRK
+1 MVSDEQLRRNKYRRK
-16 RVLLKRV
+16 KVMLRRV
-23 HAKGKVALGMV
+23 HVKGQVALGMV
-34 IIILM
+34 VVILM
-39 VLGGEVFRI
+39 VLGGQVFRI
-48 NYNHGDVYA
+48 NYTHGDTYA

-73 KRGQIQTSDG
+73 KRGQILTSDG
-83 TVLAYSEKVFNLIL
+83 TVLAYSERVYNLIL
-97 DVKQLLS
+97 DVKQMLS
-104 DEEYK
+104 DEAYK
-109 EPTLSTLTRC
+109 EPTLSALVKC
-119 FNLDR
+119 FDLDR
-124 SELERIVAANPNSRY
+124 GELETRVANNPDSRY

-144 SLTPDDIEEFKT
+144 NLTSDEIEEFKT
-156 LEADK
+156 LADDK
-161 TQGKNIKGVWF
+161 TEGKNIEGVWF

-185 AADTVGFASANNG
+185 ACDTVGFASANNG

-217 TYSYVDAGLEVTE
+217 TYSYVDEGLEVTE
-230 TQKAAVDGNNIIT
+230 TQKAAVDGNNIVT
-243 TIDYNVQSVIEK
+243 TIDYNVQSVIEQ

-260 NQEKPS
+260 NEEKPS

-272 VADPSSGEILG
+272 VADPSNGEILG
-283 MASYPTFDLNNPRDL
+283 MASYPTFDLNKPRDI
-298 SSLYTEEQLNNM
+298 SGLYTDEQIATM
-310 SDTDYKNALYALWTN
+310 TDDGYKNALYSLWTN

-337 FKPVTVAAAL
+337 FKPVTVASAL

-374 VYSSGGHGSL
+374 VYSSGGHGTL
-384 TVEQAIMNSCNPYMI
+384 TVEQAVMNSCNPYMI
-399 HLALELGNSKFAEYQ
+399 HLALELGNAKFSEYQ
-414 SLFGFGKTTGIDL
+414 SLFGFGQTTGIDL

-449 FGQTINVNMMQ
+449 FRQTINVNMMQ
-460 MISAYCSIINGG
+460 MMASYCSIINGG

-477 HIVKRIE
+477 HVVKRIE

-491 KENKATLVRQ
+491 KENKATLIRQ

-571 IDEPEGTTGTSGS
+571 IDEPDGTTGTSGN
-584 SADVLTLSHDILE
+584 SADVLQLSHDILE

-602 MSVYKDALEEPV
+602 MSVYKDALDEPV

-620 DELTVGDIPE
+620 DELTVGDVPE
-630 QSAQKTTSAVQNS
+630 GSIS
-643 NTQNSNTQNNNTQ
+643 NTTETNQTMPSVD
-656 SSNTQSSTAQ
+656 
-666 QGR
+666 

>member
-1 MVSKEQLRRNKYRRK
+1 MVSDEQLRRNKYRRK
-16 RVLLKRV
+16 KVMLRRV
-23 HAKGKVALGMV
+23 HVKGQVALGMV
-34 IIILM
+34 VVILM
-39 VLGGEVFRI
+39 VLGGQVFRI
-48 NYNHGDVYA
+48 NYTHGDTYA

-73 KRGQIQTSDG
+73 KRGQILTSDG
-83 TVLAYSEKVFNLIL
+83 TVLAYSERVYNLIL
-97 DVKQLLS
+97 DVKQMLS
-104 DEEYK
+104 DEAYK
-109 EPTLSTLTRC
+109 EPTLSALVKC
-119 FNLDR
+119 FDLDR
-124 SELERIVAANPNSRY
+124 GELETRVANNPDSRY

-144 SLTPDDIEEFKT
+144 NLTSDEIEEFKT
-156 LEADK
+156 LADDK
-161 TQGKNIKGVWF
+161 TEGKNIEGVWF

-185 AADTVGFASANNG
+185 ACDTVGFASANNG

-217 TYSYVDAGLEVTE
+217 TYSYVDEGLEVTE
-230 TQKAAVDGNNIIT
+230 TQKAAVDGNNIVT
-243 TIDYNVQSVIEK
+243 TIDYNVQSVIEQ

-260 NQEKPS
+260 NEEKPS

-272 VADPSSGEILG
+272 VADPSNGEILG
-283 MASYPTFDLNNPRDL
+283 MASYPTFDLNKPRDI
-298 SSLYTEEQLNNM
+298 SGLYTDEQIATM
-310 SDTDYKNALYALWTN
+310 TDDGYKNALYSLWTN

-337 FKPVTVAAAL
+337 FKPVTVASAL

-374 VYSSGGHGSL
+374 VYSSGGHGTL
-384 TVEQAIMNSCNPYMI
+384 TVEQAVMNSCNPYMI
-399 HLALELGNSKFAEYQ
+399 HLALELGNAKFSEYQ
-414 SLFGFGKTTGIDL
+414 SLFGFGQITGIDL

-460 MISAYCSIINGG
+460 MMASYCSIINGG

-477 HIVKRIE
+477 HVVKRIE

-491 KENKATLVRQ
+491 KENKATLIRQ

-571 IDEPEGTTGTSGS
+571 IDEPDGTTGTSGN
-584 SADVLTLSHDILE
+584 SADVLQLSHDILE

-602 MSVYKDALEEPV
+602 MSVYKDALDEPV

-620 DELTVGDIPE
+620 DELTVGDVPE
-630 QSAQKTTSAVQNS
+630 GSIS
-643 NTQNSNTQNNNTQ
+643 NTTETNQTMPSVD
-656 SSNTQSSTAQ
+656 
-666 QGR
+666 

>member
-1 MVSKEQLRRNKYRRK
+1 MVSDEQLRRNKYRRK
-16 RVLLKRV
+16 KVMLRRV
-23 HAKGKVALGMV
+23 HVKGQVALGMV
-34 IIILM
+34 VVILM
-39 VLGGEVFRI
+39 VLGGQVFRI
-48 NYNHGDVYA
+48 NYTHGDTYA

-73 KRGQIQTSDG
+73 KRGQILTSDG
-83 TVLAYSEKVFNLIL
+83 TVLAYSERVYNLIL
-97 DVKQLLS
+97 DVKQMLS
-104 DEEYK
+104 DEAYK
-109 EPTLSTLTRC
+109 EPTLSALVKC
-119 FNLDR
+119 FDLDR
-124 SELERIVAANPNSRY
+124 GELETRVANNPDSRY

-144 SLTPDDIEEFKT
+144 NLTSDEIEEFKT
-156 LEADK
+156 LADDK
-161 TQGKNIKGVWF
+161 TEGKNIEGVWF

-185 AADTVGFASANNG
+185 ACDTVGFASANNG

-217 TYSYVDAGLEVTE
+217 TYSYVDEGLEVTE
-230 TQKAAVDGNNIIT
+230 TQKAAVDGNNIVT
-243 TIDYNVQSVIEK
+243 TIDYNVQSVIEQ

-260 NQEKPS
+260 NEEKPS

-272 VADPSSGEILG
+272 VADPSNGEILG
-283 MASYPTFDLNNPRDL
+283 MASYPTFDLNKPRDI
-298 SSLYTEEQLNNM
+298 SGLYTDEQIATM
-310 SDTDYKNALYALWTN
+310 TDDGYKNALYSLWTN

-337 FKPVTVAAAL
+337 FKPVTVASAL

-374 VYSSGGHGSL
+374 VYSSGGHGTL
-384 TVEQAIMNSCNPYMI
+384 TVEQAVMNSCNPYMI
-399 HLALELGNSKFAEYQ
+399 HLALELGNAKFSEYQ
-414 SLFGFGKTTGIDL
+414 SLFGFGQTTGIDL

-460 MISAYCSIINGG
+460 MMASYCSIINGG

-477 HIVKRIE
+477 HVVKRIE

-491 KENKATLVRQ
+491 KENKATLIRQ

-571 IDEPEGTTGTSGS
+571 IDEPDGTTGTSGN
-584 SADVLTLSHDILE
+584 SADVLQLSHDILE

-602 MSVYKDALEEPV
+602 MSVYKDALDEHV

-620 DELTVGDIPE
+620 DELTVGDVPE
-630 QSAQKTTSAVQNS
+630 GSIS
-643 NTQNSNTQNNNTQ
+643 NTTETNQTMPSVD
-656 SSNTQSSTAQ
+656 
-666 QGR
+666 

>member
-1 MVSKEQLRRNKYRRK
+1 MVSDEQLRRNKYRRK
-16 RVLLKRV
+16 KVMLRRV
-23 HAKGKVALGMV
+23 HVKGQVALGMV
-34 IIILM
+34 VVILM
-39 VLGGEVFRI
+39 VLGGQVFRI
-48 NYNHGDVYA
+48 NYTHGDTYA

-73 KRGQIQTSDG
+73 KRGQILTSDG
-83 TVLAYSEKVFNLIL
+83 TVLAYSERVYNLIL
-97 DVKQLLS
+97 DVKQMLS
-104 DEEYK
+104 DEAYK
-109 EPTLSTLTRC
+109 EPTLSALVKC
-119 FNLDR
+119 FDLDR
-124 SELERIVAANPNSRY
+124 GELETRVANNPDSRY

-144 SLTPDDIEEFKT
+144 NLTSDEIEEFKT
-156 LEADK
+156 LADDK
-161 TQGKNIKGVWF
+161 TEGKNIEGVWF

-185 AADTVGFASANNG
+185 ACDTVGFASANNG

-217 TYSYVDAGLEVTE
+217 TYSYVDEGLEVTE
-230 TQKAAVDGNNIIT
+230 TQKAAVDGNNIVT
-243 TIDYNVQSVIEK
+243 TIDYNVQSVIEQ

-260 NQEKPS
+260 NEEKPS

-272 VADPSSGEILG
+272 VADPSNGEILG
-283 MASYPTFDLNNPRDL
+283 MASYPTFDLNKPRDI
-298 SSLYTEEQLNNM
+298 SGLYTDEQIATM
-310 SDTDYKNALYALWTN
+310 TDDGYKNALYSLWTN

-337 FKPVTVAAAL
+337 FKPVTVASAL

-374 VYSSGGHGSL
+374 VYSSGGHGTL
-384 TVEQAIMNSCNPYMI
+384 TVEQAVMNSCNPYMI
-399 HLALELGNSKFAEYQ
+399 HLALELGNAKFSEYQ
-414 SLFGFGKTTGIDL
+414 SLFGFGQTTGIDI

-460 MISAYCSIINGG
+460 MMASYCSIINGG

-477 HIVKRIE
+477 HVVKRIE

-491 KENKATLVRQ
+491 KENKATLIRQ

-571 IDEPEGTTGTSGS
+571 IDEPDGTTGTSGN
-584 SADVLTLSHDILE
+584 SADVLQLSHDILE

-602 MSVYKDALEEPV
+602 MSVYKDALDEPV

-620 DELTVGDIPE
+620 DELTVGDVPE
-630 QSAQKTTSAVQNS
+630 GSIS
-643 NTQNSNTQNNNTQ
+643 NTTETNQTMPSVD
-656 SSNTQSSTAQ
+656 
-666 QGR
+666 

>member
-1 MVSKEQLRRNKYRRK
+1 MVSDEQLRRNKYRRK
-16 RVLLKRV
+16 KVMLRRV
-23 HAKGKVALGMV
+23 HVKGQVALGMV
-34 IIILM
+34 VVILM
-39 VLGGEVFRI
+39 VLGGQVFRI
-48 NYNHGDVYA
+48 NYTHGDTYA

-73 KRGQIQTSDG
+73 KRGQILTSDG
-83 TVLAYSEKVFNLIL
+83 TVLAYSERVYNLIL
-97 DVKQLLS
+97 DVKQMLS
-104 DEEYK
+104 DEAYK
-109 EPTLSTLTRC
+109 EPTLSALVKC
-119 FNLDR
+119 FDLDR
-124 SELERIVAANPNSRY
+124 GELETRVANNPDSRY

-144 SLTPDDIEEFKT
+144 NLTSDEIEEFKT
-156 LEADK
+156 LADDK
-161 TQGKNIKGVWF
+161 TEGKNIEGVWF

-185 AADTVGFASANNG
+185 ACDTVGFASANNG

-217 TYSYVDAGLEVTE
+217 TYSYVDEGLEVTE
-230 TQKAAVDGNNIIT
+230 TQKAAVDGNNIVT
-243 TIDYNVQSVIEK
+243 TIDYNVQSVIEQ

-260 NQEKPS
+260 NEEKPS

-272 VADPSSGEILG
+272 VADPSNGEILG
-283 MASYPTFDLNNPRDL
+283 MASYPTFDLNKPRDI
-298 SSLYTEEQLNNM
+298 SGLYTDEQIATM
-310 SDTDYKNALYALWTN
+310 TDDGYKNALYSLWTN

-337 FKPVTVAAAL
+337 FKPVTVASAL

-374 VYSSGGHGSL
+374 VYSSGGHGTL
-384 TVEQAIMNSCNPYMI
+384 TVEQAVMNSCNPYMI
-399 HLALELGNSKFAEYQ
+399 HLALELGNAKFSEYQ
-414 SLFGFGKTTGIDL
+414 SLFGFGQTTGIDL

-460 MISAYCSIINGG
+460 MMVSYCSIINGG

-477 HIVKRIE
+477 HVVKRIE

-491 KENKATLVRQ
+491 KENKATLIRQ

-571 IDEPEGTTGTSGS
+571 IDEPDGTTGTSGN
-584 SADVLTLSHDILE
+584 SADVLQLSHDILE

-602 MSVYKDALEEPV
+602 MSVYKDALDEPV

-620 DELTVGDIPE
+620 DELTVGDVPE
-630 QSAQKTTSAVQNS
+630 GSIS
-643 NTQNSNTQNNNTQ
+643 NTTETNQTMPSVD
-656 SSNTQSSTAQ
+656 
-666 QGR
+666 

>member
-1 MVSKEQLRRNKYRRK
+1 MVSDEQLRRNKYRRK
-16 RVLLKRV
+16 KVMLRRV
-23 HAKGKVALGMV
+23 HVKGQVALGMV
-34 IIILM
+34 VVILM
-39 VLGGEVFRI
+39 VLGGQVFRI
-48 NYNHGDVYA
+48 NYTHGDTYA

-73 KRGQIQTSDG
+73 KRGQILTSDG
-83 TVLAYSEKVFNLIL
+83 TVLAYSERVYNLIL
-97 DVKQLLS
+97 DVKQMLS
-104 DEEYK
+104 DEAYK
-109 EPTLSTLTRC
+109 EPTLSALVKC
-119 FNLDR
+119 FDLDR
-124 SELERIVAANPNSRY
+124 GELETRVANNPDSRY

-144 SLTPDDIEEFKT
+144 NLTSDEIEEFKT
-156 LEADK
+156 LADDK
-161 TQGKNIKGVWF
+161 TEGKNIEGVWF

-185 AADTVGFASANNG
+185 ACDTVGFASANNG

-217 TYSYVDAGLEVTE
+217 TYSYVDEGLEVTE
-230 TQKAAVDGNNIIT
+230 TQKAAVDGNNIVT
-243 TIDYNVQSVIEK
+243 TIDYNVQSVIEQ

-260 NQEKPS
+260 NEEKPS

-272 VADPSSGEILG
+272 VADPSNGEILG
-283 MASYPTFDLNNPRDL
+283 MASYPTFDLNKPRDI
-298 SSLYTEEQLNNM
+298 SGLYTDEQIATM
-310 SDTDYKNALYALWTN
+310 TDDGYKNALYSLWTN

-337 FKPVTVAAAL
+337 FKPVTVASAL

-374 VYSSGGHGSL
+374 VYSSGVHGTL
-384 TVEQAIMNSCNPYMI
+384 TVEQAVMNSCNPYMI
-399 HLALELGNSKFAEYQ
+399 HLALELGNAKFSEYQ
-414 SLFGFGKTTGIDL
+414 SLFGFGQTTGIDL

-460 MISAYCSIINGG
+460 MMASYCSIINGG

-477 HIVKRIE
+477 HVVKRIE

-491 KENKATLVRQ
+491 KENKATLIRQ

-571 IDEPEGTTGTSGS
+571 IDEPDGTTGTSGN
-584 SADVLTLSHDILE
+584 SADVLQLSHDILE

-602 MSVYKDALEEPV
+602 MSVYKDALDEPV

-620 DELTVGDIPE
+620 DELTVGDVPE
-630 QSAQKTTSAVQNS
+630 GSIS
-643 NTQNSNTQNNNTQ
+643 NTTETNQTMPSVD
-656 SSNTQSSTAQ
+656 
-666 QGR
+666 

>member
-1 MVSKEQLRRNKYRRK
+1 MVSDEQLRRNKYRRK
-16 RVLLKRV
+16 KVMLRRV
-23 HAKGKVALGMV
+23 HVKGQVALGMV
-34 IIILM
+34 VVILM
-39 VLGGEVFRI
+39 VLGGQVFRI
-48 NYNHGDVYA
+48 NYTHGDTYA

-73 KRGQIQTSDG
+73 KRGQILTSDG
-83 TVLAYSEKVFNLIL
+83 TVLAYSERVYNLIL
-97 DVKQLLS
+97 DVKQMLS
-104 DEEYK
+104 DEAYK
-109 EPTLSTLTRC
+109 EPTLSALVKC
-119 FNLDR
+119 FDLDR
-124 SELERIVAANPNSRY
+124 GELETRVANNPDSRY

-144 SLTPDDIEEFKT
+144 NLTSDEIEEFKT
-156 LEADK
+156 LADDK
-161 TQGKNIKGVWF
+161 TEGKNIEGVWF

-185 AADTVGFASANNG
+185 ACDTVGFASANNG

-217 TYSYVDAGLEVTE
+217 TYSYVDEGLEVTE
-230 TQKAAVDGNNIIT
+230 TQKAAVDGNNIVT
-243 TIDYNVQSVIEK
+243 TIDYNVQSVIEQ

-260 NQEKPS
+260 NEEKPS

-272 VADPSSGEILG
+272 VADPSNGEILG
-283 MASYPTFDLNNPRDL
+283 MASYPTFDLNKPRDI
-298 SSLYTEEQLNNM
+298 SGLYTDEQIATM
-310 SDTDYKNALYALWTN
+310 TDDGYKNALYSLWTY

-337 FKPVTVAAAL
+337 FKPVTVASAL

-374 VYSSGGHGSL
+374 VYSSGGHGTL
-384 TVEQAIMNSCNPYMI
+384 TVEQAVMNSCNPYMI
-399 HLALELGNSKFAEYQ
+399 HLALELGNAKFSEYQ
-414 SLFGFGKTTGIDL
+414 SLFGFGQITGIDL

-460 MISAYCSIINGG
+460 MMASYCSIINGG

-477 HIVKRIE
+477 HVVKRIE

-491 KENKATLVRQ
+491 KENKATLIRQ

-571 IDEPEGTTGTSGS
+571 IDEPDGTTGTSGN
-584 SADVLTLSHDILE
+584 SADVLQLSHDILE

-602 MSVYKDALEEPV
+602 MSVYKDALDEPV

-620 DELTVGDIPE
+620 DELTVGDVPE
-630 QSAQKTTSAVQNS
+630 GSIS
-643 NTQNSNTQNNNTQ
+643 NTTETNQTMPSVD
-656 SSNTQSSTAQ
+656 
-666 QGR
+666 

>member
-1 MVSKEQLRRNKYRRK
+1 MVSDEQLRRNKYRRK
-16 RVLLKRV
+16 KVMLRRV
-23 HAKGKVALGMV
+23 HVKGQVALGIV
-34 IIILM
+34 VVILM
-39 VLGGEVFRI
+39 VLGGQVFRI
-48 NYNHGDVYA
+48 NYTHGDTYA

-73 KRGQIQTSDG
+73 KRGQILTSDG
-83 TVLAYSEKVFNLIL
+83 TVLAYSERVYNLIL
-97 DVKQLLS
+97 DVKQMLS
-104 DEEYK
+104 DEAYK
-109 EPTLSTLTRC
+109 EPTLSALVKC
-119 FNLDR
+119 FDLDR
-124 SELERIVAANPNSRY
+124 GELETRVANNPDSRY

-144 SLTPDDIEEFKT
+144 NLTSDEIEEFKT
-156 LEADK
+156 LADDK
-161 TQGKNIKGVWF
+161 TEGKNIEGVWF

-185 AADTVGFASANNG
+185 ACDTVGFASANNG

-217 TYSYVDAGLEVTE
+217 TYSYVDEGLEVTE
-230 TQKAAVDGNNIIT
+230 TQKAAVDGNNIVT
-243 TIDYNVQSVIEK
+243 TIDYNVQSVIEQ

-260 NQEKPS
+260 NEEKPS

-272 VADPSSGEILG
+272 VADPSNGEILG
-283 MASYPTFDLNNPRDL
+283 MASYPTFDLNKPRDI
-298 SSLYTEEQLNNM
+298 SGLYTDEQIATM
-310 SDTDYKNALYALWTN
+310 TDDGYKNALYSLWTN

-337 FKPVTVAAAL
+337 FKPVTVASAL

-374 VYSSGGHGSL
+374 VYSSGGHGTL
-384 TVEQAIMNSCNPYMI
+384 TVEQAVMNSCNPYMI
-399 HLALELGNSKFAEYQ
+399 HLALELGNAKFSEYQ
-414 SLFGFGKTTGIDL
+414 SLFGFGQTTGIDL

-460 MISAYCSIINGG
+460 MMASYCSIINGG

-477 HIVKRIE
+477 HVVKRIE

-491 KENKATLVRQ
+491 KENKATLIRQ

-571 IDEPEGTTGTSGS
+571 IDEPDGTTGTSGN
-584 SADVLTLSHDILE
+584 SADVLQLSHDILE

-602 MSVYKDALEEPV
+602 MSVYKDALDEPV

-620 DELTVGDIPE
+620 DELTVGDVPE
-630 QSAQKTTSAVQNS
+630 GSIS
-643 NTQNSNTQNNNTQ
+643 NTTETNQTMPSVD
-656 SSNTQSSTAQ
+656 
-666 QGR
+666 